1 MEESLCCM
9 YIIFFE
15 HYGEEMKAE
24 DLQGLKPFGIDDC
37 YIAETDDIVIE
48 GKSPRISPLQDFVSD
63 YGYFDNCDILELDIM
78 LLDRKIEVLKA
89 RAIELLCDDLRVDGD
104 YQYSS
109 RIFDAENPAEE
120 IEKII
125 RELSLVIVGMIID
138 NLNDEYK
145 RIEEDNF
152 MWV

>member
-1 MEESLCCM
+1 ML
-9 YIIFFE
+9 YVYNFFE
-15 HYGEEMKAE
+15 YYGEEMKAE

-48 GKSPRISPLQDFVSD
+48 GKSPRISQLQDFIDD
-63 YGYFDNCDILELDIM
+63 YGYFDNCDILELDTM
-78 LLDRKIEVLKA
+78 LLDRKIEVPKA

-104 YQYSS
+104 YQYSN
-109 RIFDAENPAEE
+109 RIFNAENPAEE

-125 RELSLVIVGMIID
+125 RELALVIVGVIID

-152 MWV
+152 RWV